1 MYHWLSNVLKEE
13 YSFVKCL
20 KKSEE
25 SQVLVYRNK
34 STQTNIIVRHITSG
48 IDIYEKLLTIKSEY
62 LPQIYEVARGEH
74 EALVLEEYIPGIS
87 VGEVLKSGLYTEE
100 GTIKIIKGICDGLTV
115 IHSHNIIHRDIKP
128 DNVMITD
135 SGNVKIIDFNASK
148 EYKVE
153 EEKDTKVLG
162 TTGFAAPEQ
171 YGISQSDVRTDIY
184 AIGVLINVMLTGEH
198 PSKVMCNGKMKKI
211 VKKAMSINPLDRY
224 QNCEELKN
232 AL

>member
-100 GTIKIIKGICDGLTV
+100 GTIKIIKGDL
-115 IHSHNIIHRDIKP
+115 
-128 DNVMITD
+128 
-135 SGNVKIIDFNASK
+135 
-148 EYKVE
+148 
-153 EEKDTKVLG
+153 
-162 TTGFAAPEQ
+162 
-171 YGISQSDVRTDIY
+171 
-184 AIGVLINVMLTGEH
+184 
-198 PSKVMCNGKMKKI
+198 
-211 VKKAMSINPLDRY
+211 
-224 QNCEELKN
+224 
-232 AL
+232 